1 MRRANG
7 TGNIYKMKG
16 GKRRKPWRVRVTV
29 GWELNPKTGRCKQN
43 LKTLG
48 YYASRAEAEAALV
61 AYQECPYDLN
71 TKDITFKELYE
82 QWTED
87 YFKKLTSISSERTIT
102 SAYRYCSG
110 LYNMK
115 MRDIRIYHLQ
125 ECMDKGYIIPDRG
138 KEKGQKR
145 YASACTKGR
154 IKSMFNLMFD
164 WAYAR
169 EIVDRNYAR
178 AFELDKET
186 KIKQVR
192 EKRKNTI
199 FSNEEIDLLWKNVD
213 KIAFVDMV
221 LCGIYSGWRP
231 QELAILKIKD
241 IDLELQVMYGGMKTD
256 AGKDRCVPIR
266 PLIQP
271 LIEKR
276 YAEAKELGSN
286 YLFNDING
294 QQGIYMTYD
303 KYRGRFNKVVE
314 RLQMDHHPHE
324 TRHTFITKA
333 KRVRMEEYILKRI
346 VGHAIND
353 NTEKTYT
360 HREIEELKAE
370 MRKIED

>member
-7 TGNIYKMKG
+7 TGNIYKMKE

-29 GWELNPKTGRCKQN
+29 GWELSPKTGRCKQN

-256 AGKDRCVPIR
+256 AGKDRCVPIH

>member
-199 FSNEEIDLLWKNVD
+199 FSN
-213 KIAFVDMV
+213 
-221 LCGIYSGWRP
+221 CYS
-231 QELAILKIKD
+231 A
-241 IDLELQVMYGGMKTD
+241 
-256 AGKDRCVPIR
+256 
-266 PLIQP
+266 
-271 LIEKR
+271 
-276 YAEAKELGSN
+276 N
-286 YLFNDING
+286 
-294 QQGIYMTYD
+294 
-303 KYRGRFNKVVE
+303 
-314 RLQMDHHPHE
+314 
-324 TRHTFITKA
+324 
-333 KRVRMEEYILKRI
+333 
-346 VGHAIND
+346 
-353 NTEKTYT
+353 
-360 HREIEELKAE
+360 
-370 MRKIED
+370 

>member
-48 YYASRAEAEAALV
+48 YYASRAEAEAALG

-256 AGKDRCVPIR
+256 AGKDRCVPIH

>member
-199 FSNEEIDLLWKNVD
+199 FSKEEIDLLWKNVD

-241 IDLELQVMYGGMKTD
+241 IDLELQVMYGGMKTE
-256 AGKDRCVPIR
+256 AGKDRCVPIH

>member
-256 AGKDRCVPIR
+256 AGKDRCVPIH

-303 KYRGRFNKVVE
+303 KYRGRFNKIVE

>member
-199 FSNEEIDLLWKNVD
+199 FSKEEIDLLWKNVD

-256 AGKDRCVPIR
+256 AGKDRCVPIH

-276 YAEAKELGSN
+276 YAEVKELGSN

>member
-48 YYASRAEAEAALV
+48 YYASRAEALV

-199 FSNEEIDLLWKNVD
+199 FSKEEIDLLWKNVD

-256 AGKDRCVPIR
+256 AGKDRCVPIH

>member
-256 AGKDRCVPIR
+256 AGKDRCVPIH

-286 YLFNDING
+286 YLFSDING

>member
-48 YYASRAEAEAALV
+48 YYASRAETEAALV

-199 FSNEEIDLLWKNVD
+199 FSKEEIDLLWKNVD

-256 AGKDRCVPIR
+256 AGKDRCVPIH

>member
-256 AGKDRCVPIR
+256 AGKDRCVPIH

-370 MRKIED
+370 MRKIDD

>member
-7 TGNIYKMKG
+7 TGNIYKMRG

-199 FSNEEIDLLWKNVD
+199 FSKEEIDLLWKNVD

-256 AGKDRCVPIR
+256 AGKDRCVPIH

>member
-199 FSNEEIDLLWKNVD
+199 FSKEEIDLLWKNVD

-256 AGKDRCVPIR
+256 AGKDRCVPIH

-303 KYRGRFNKVVE
+303 KYRG
-314 RLQMDHHPHE
+314 
-324 TRHTFITKA
+324 
-333 KRVRMEEYILKRI
+333 
-346 VGHAIND
+346 
-353 NTEKTYT
+353 
-360 HREIEELKAE
+360 EIQ
-370 MRKIED
+370 

>member
-256 AGKDRCVPIR
+256 AGKDRCVPIH

-314 RLQMDHHPHE
+314 SLQMDHHPHE

>member
-192 EKRKNTI
+192 EERKNTI
-199 FSNEEIDLLWKNVD
+199 FSKEEIDLLWKNVD

-256 AGKDRCVPIR
+256 AGKDRCVPIH

>member
-29 GWELNPKTGRCKQN
+29 DWELNPKTGRCKQN

-256 AGKDRCVPIR
+256 AGKDRCVPIH

>member
-29 GWELNPKTGRCKQN
+29 SWELNPKTGRCKQN

-256 AGKDRCVPIR
+256 AGKDRCVPIH

-271 LIEKR
+271 LIERR

>member
-48 YYASRAEAEAALV
+48 YYASRAGAEAALV

-256 AGKDRCVPIR
+256 AGKDRCVPIH

>member
-125 ECMDKGYIIPDRG
+125 ECMDRGYIIPDRG

-256 AGKDRCVPIR
+256 AGKDRCVPIH

>member
-199 FSNEEIDLLWKNVD
+199 FSKEEIDLLWKNVD

-256 AGKDRCVPIR
+256 AGKDRCVPIH

-333 KRVRMEEYILKRI
+333 KRVRMEEYILKCI

>member
-125 ECMDKGYIIPDRG
+125 ECMDKGYIIPNRG

-199 FSNEEIDLLWKNVD
+199 FSKEEIDLLWKNVD

-256 AGKDRCVPIR
+256 AGKDRCVPIH

>member
-145 YASACTKGR
+145 YASDCTKGR

-199 FSNEEIDLLWKNVD
+199 FSKEEIDLLWKNVD

-256 AGKDRCVPIR
+256 AGKDRCVPIH

>member
-256 AGKDRCVPIR
+256 AGKDRCVPIH

-276 YAEAKELGSN
+276 CAEAKELGSN

>member
-199 FSNEEIDLLWKNVD
+199 FSKEEIDLLWKNVD

-256 AGKDRCVPIR
+256 AGKDRCVPIH

-286 YLFNDING
+286 YLFNDTNG

>member
-48 YYASRAEAEAALV
+48 YYASRADAEAALV

-256 AGKDRCVPIR
+256 AGKDRCVPIH

>member
-256 AGKDRCVPIR
+256 AGKDRCVPIH

-314 RLQMDHHPHE
+314 ILQMDHHPHE

>member
-192 EKRKNTI
+192 KKRKNTI
-199 FSNEEIDLLWKNVD
+199 FSKEEIDLLWKNVD

-256 AGKDRCVPIR
+256 AGKDRCVPIH

>member
-256 AGKDRCVPIR
+256 AGKDRCVPIH

-271 LIEKR
+271 LSEKR

>member
-241 IDLELQVMYGGMKTD
+241 IDLELQVMYGGMKND
-256 AGKDRCVPIR
+256 AGKDRCVPIH

>member
-256 AGKDRCVPIR
+256 AGKDRCVPIH

>member
-7 TGNIYKMKG
+7 TGNIYKIKG

-199 FSNEEIDLLWKNVD
+199 FSKEEIDLLWKNVD

-256 AGKDRCVPIR
+256 AGKDRCVPIH

>member
-256 AGKDRCVPIR
+256 AGKDRCVPIH

-276 YAEAKELGSN
+276 YAEAKEIGSA
-286 YLFNDING
+286 YLFNDVNG
-294 QQGIYMTYD
+294 QQGTYMTYD

>member
-29 GWELNPKTGRCKQN
+29 GWELNLKTGRCKQN

-256 AGKDRCVPIR
+256 AGKDRCVPIH

>member
-256 AGKDRCVPIR
+256 AGKDRCVPIH

-286 YLFNDING
+286 YLVNDING

>member
-199 FSNEEIDLLWKNVD
+199 FSKEEIDLLWKNVD

-256 AGKDRCVPIR
+256 AGKDRCVPIH

-294 QQGIYMTYD
+294 QKGIYMTYD

>member
-256 AGKDRCVPIR
+256 AGKDRCVPIH

-271 LIEKR
+271 SIEKR

>member
-29 GWELNPKTGRCKQN
+29 GWELNPKMGRCKQN

-199 FSNEEIDLLWKNVD
+199 FSKEEIDLLWKNVD

-256 AGKDRCVPIR
+256 AGKDRCVPIH

>member
-199 FSNEEIDLLWKNVD
+199 FSKEEIDLLWKNVD

-241 IDLELQVMYGGMKTD
+241 IDLELQVMYGGIKTD
-256 AGKDRCVPIR
+256 AGKDRCVPIH

>member
-1 MRRANG
+1 
-7 TGNIYKMKG
+7 
-16 GKRRKPWRVRVTV
+16 
-29 GWELNPKTGRCKQN
+29 
-43 LKTLG
+43 
-48 YYASRAEAEAALV
+48 
-61 AYQECPYDLN
+61 
-71 TKDITFKELYE
+71 
-82 QWTED
+82 
-87 YFKKLTSISSERTIT
+87 
-102 SAYRYCSG
+102 
-110 LYNMK
+110 
-115 MRDIRIYHLQ
+115 
-125 ECMDKGYIIPDRG
+125 
-138 KEKGQKR
+138 
-145 YASACTKGR
+145 
-154 IKSMFNLMFD
+154 
-164 WAYAR
+164 
-169 EIVDRNYAR
+169 
-178 AFELDKET
+178 
-186 KIKQVR
+186 
-192 EKRKNTI
+192 
-199 FSNEEIDLLWKNVD
+199 
-213 KIAFVDMV
+213 MV

-256 AGKDRCVPIR
+256 AGKDRCVPIH